1 MNMKKIL
8 MLIVWMV
15 TGVGTVAAQEDS
27 DHNFEV
33 AKNLEVFNTLYRHL
47 DMLYVDTLDAKRV
60 IGEGVKRMLQ
70 SLDPYTV
77 YYPDANELQSFLSGK
92 YAGIGAVIRY
102 NLVLD
107 NAVIDQ
113 PYANTPAQEAGLKKG
128 DIILSIDDS
137 VMTGKPTSYVS
148 SRLRGDAGTT
158 FLLKIRR
165 PSTNKV
171 MTMKITRRQ
180 IQYTPTVPFYGLR
193 PDSIG
198 YLCLSQFT
206 EDCTKE
212 VRRAYIDMKNRGMKA
227 FVLDLRDNGG
237 GSESEAAQL
246 VNMFVRKG
254 VTVVENRGKMKRANH
269 SYTTTVEPID
279 TLMPMVVL
287 VDDGTASASEITS
300 GALQDL
306 DRAVILGTRTY
317 GKGLVQLPVEL
328 PYNAQMKITTSKY
341 YIPSG
346 RCIQAINYRHD
357 GTYQE
362 HIPDSLTRVFHTQN
376 GREVRDGGGIKPDIV
391 LAPDSM
397 PNIVYYLSSSGLD
410 STEVMHQFEVDYI
423 ARHPQI
429 AKPSEFEISDAD
441 YAEFRQRVLQSG
453 FKYDAESRKY
463 MEGLKKLMTFE
474 GYFDDAKEE
483 FEALEKKLKHNLEKD
498 LDRHEATIRQ
508 ALSSDIVAA
517 YYYQSGAL
525 EYSLKHDKQM
535 DEACRLLNNVEEYR
549 KLLQP

>member
-1 MNMKKIL
+1 MKKLL
-8 MLIVWMV
+8 MLMAWLVA
-15 TGVGTVAAQEDS
+15 GAGSAAAQDDS

-33 AKNLEVFNTLYRHL
+33 AKNLEIFNTLYRHL

-60 IGEGVKRMLQ
+60 IGDGIKRMLQ

-77 YYPDANELQSFLSGK
+77 YYSDANELQSFLSGK
-92 YAGIGAVIRY
+92 YAGIGALIRY
-102 NLVLD
+102 NMVID
-107 NAVIDQ
+107 NAVVDE

-128 DIILSIDDS
+128 DVILSIDDS
-137 VMTGKPTSYVS
+137 TMVGKPTSYVS
-148 SRLRGDAGTT
+148 SHLRGDAGTT

-165 PSTNKV
+165 PSTNKI

-180 IQYTPTVPFYGLR
+180 IQYTPTIPYYGLR

-246 VNMFVRKG
+246 VNMFVKKG

-269 SYTTTVEPID
+269 AYTTTVEPID

-287 VDDGTASASEITS
+287 VDENTASASEITS

-306 DRAVILGTRTY
+306 DRAVIVGTRTY

-328 PYNAQMKITTSKY
+328 PYNAQAKITTSKY

-362 HIPDSLTRVFHTQN
+362 HIPDSLTHVFHTLH
-376 GREVRDGGGIKPDIV
+376 GREVRDGGGITPDIV
-391 LAPDSM
+391 MVPDSM
-397 PNIVYYLSSSGLD
+397 PNIVYYLSTSGLD
-410 STEVMHQFEVDYI
+410 STEVMLQYEVDYMT
-423 ARHPQI
+423 RHPQI

-441 YAEFRQRVLQSG
+441 YAEFRQRVLSSG

-463 MEGLKKLMTFE
+463 METLKKLMVFE
-474 GYFDDAKEE
+474 GYFDDAKSE
-483 FEALEKKLKHNLEKD
+483 FEALERKLKHNLEKD
-498 LDRHEATIRQ
+498 MDRHEDIIRQ
-508 ALSSDIVAA
+508 ALSMDLIAA
-517 YYYQSGAL
+517 YYYQQGSL
-525 EYSLKHDKQM
+525 EYSLKHDKLM
-535 DEACRLLNNVEEYR
+535 HEACRLLNNVDEYHR
-549 KLLQP
+549 LLRP